1 MQKVVVIANGD
12 IGNMEFCRRQINE
25 KDYII
30 CADGGLRHAL
40 AMGIC
45 PHLVMGD
52 GDSLSAG
59 LRWELERLYLELQRF
74 PKIDQEESDLEMAL
88 NHAVTLEPE
97 EIVIYGALGGRRADH
112 AFVNI
117 LLLSIPFNR
126 GIPTKIIDGQQEIQL
141 MEKELRI
148 AGRKGDWL
156 SLFALTAEVSGVTTW
171 GLQYPLSG
179 ETLYF
184 ASSRGLSNRFT
195 GTAARV
201 TSEAGRLLVIKNS
214 TW

>member
-1 MQKVVVIANGD
+1 MQRAVVIANGD
-12 IGNMEFCRRQINE
+12 IGDVEFCRRQIQE
-25 KDYII
+25 GDYII

-40 AMGIC
+40 AMGVC

-59 LRWELERLYLELQRF
+59 LRREMEGLHLELQRF

-88 NHAVTLEPE
+88 NHAVSLEPG
-97 EIVIYGALGGRRADH
+97 EIIVYGALGGPRADH
-112 AFVNI
+112 GFINM

-126 GIPTKIIDGQQEIQL
+126 GIPSRIIDGRQEIQL
-141 MEKELRI
+141 MERELKI
-148 AGRKGDWL
+148 TGGRGDWL
-156 SLFALTAEVSGVTTW
+156 SLFALTAEVSGVTTE

-195 GTAARV
+195 GTTARV
-201 TSEAGRLLVIKNS
+201 TSASGRLLVIKNS
-214 TW
+214 AR